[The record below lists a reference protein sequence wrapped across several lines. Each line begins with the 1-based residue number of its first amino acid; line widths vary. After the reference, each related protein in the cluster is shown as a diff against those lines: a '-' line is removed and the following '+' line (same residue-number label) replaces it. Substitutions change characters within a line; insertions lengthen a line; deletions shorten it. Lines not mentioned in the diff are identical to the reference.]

1 MNCGNEFVDWLVKV
15 KNVRDL
21 LVALTHLRGSSK
33 IPLIY
38 SQQYPWWSTILAK
51 NMNTDCTDFKTLPRI
66 SRENFIQKFRY
77 LEIFVL
83 SNRNTIVRK
92 HQLKRNENISNATP
106 TMQKDDKSLY
116 FITILQHLYVE

>member
-1 MNCGNEFVDWLVKV
+1 MCERV
-15 KNVRDL
+15 DL
-21 LVALTHLRGSSK
+21 LVALTRLRGSSK